1 MKQFY
6 TFLFVPLTFSPAA
19 AQLVY
24 KDVAGIFY
32 NRCTKCHHVGGG
44 APFSMMNYSE
54 TAPWALLIQNALQT
68 GKMPPWPPDT
78 TYTRFLHE
86 RIITASEKNAI
97 FQWINDGTLAGDT
110 TLAPAPPVYPKYKL
124 YGTPDLILKVPNF
137 PSNAGSNDAY
147 NCFSLP
153 TGLTQDRILRA
164 FEIVPGNAAL
174 IHHVV
179 VKVDTVGNTSSNTT
193 GSCYNQPGHFSMGG
207 YAPGAPPSVYPS
219 GAQLKMGMRIKAGS
233 KINMQMHY
241 PAGSAGQIDS
251 TQIRLYFYPVGA
263 SGIRQI
269 YSNTFLQN
277 WNMIIPPNT
286 VQTFT
291 AQYPS
296 GSGTLPSDISI
307 YSSFP
312 HAHQVNKSML
322 IYAYRS
328 NPPDTIPLIH
338 IPNWD
343 FDWQGSY
350 IHRNMV
356 KIPAGYKLFSRH
368 VYDNTTNNPNNPNNP
383 PQLVTAGT
391 DTKDEMLFD
400 SFEWAYYQP
409 GDELIDIGSL
419 LANDS
424 LLTPMPMQEIESP
437 QIATYVYPNP
447 ACESATIVIMSEN
460 IADCELKL
468 FDIFGKEVQAEIK
481 RSDVFTV
488 GQGMLPAGLYF
499 YRVKAGKNTGA
510 GKLFFITE

>member
-1 MKQFY
+1 MKFLY
-6 TFLFVPLTFSPAA
+6 LFHFVCFTFLTTS

-32 NRCTKCHHVGGG
+32 NRCTKCHHSGGG

-54 TAPWALLIQNALQT
+54 TAPWTSLIQVSLQT

-78 TYTRFLHE
+78 MYTRFLHE
-86 RIITASEKNAI
+86 RIITSSEKNAI
-97 FQWINDGTLAGDT
+97 LQWINDGALPGDT
-110 TLAPAPPVYPKYKL
+110 TLAPLPPVYPKYKL
-124 YGTPDLILKVPNF
+124 YGAPDLVLKVPNF
-137 PSNAGSNDAY
+137 PSNASSNDAY
-147 NCFSLP
+147 NCFSLS

-193 GSCYNQPGHFSMGG
+193 GSCYNQPGHFNMGG
-207 YAPGAPPSVYPS
+207 YAPGSPPSVYPS

-251 TQIRLYFYPVGA
+251 TQIRLYFYPVGT
-263 SGIRQI
+263 SGIRPV

-277 WNMIIPPNT
+277 WNMIIPANT
-286 VQTFT
+286 IQTFT

-307 YSSFP
+307 YASSP
-312 HAHQVNKSML
+312 HAHQINKSML

-328 NPPDTIPLIH
+328 TPPDTIPLIH

-343 FDWQGSY
+343 FDWQGFY

-356 KIPAGYKLFSRH
+356 KIPAGYKLFAKH
-368 VYDNTTNNPNNPNNP
+368 VYDNTANNPNNPSSP

-400 SFEWAYYQP
+400 SFEWTYYQP

-424 LLTPMPMQEIESP
+424 LLTPSSIQEITKTYL
-437 QIATYVYPNP
+437 ATYAYPNP
-447 ACESATIVIMSEN
+447 ATESVTVVVTNEHIEN
-460 IADCELKL
+460 CELKL
-468 FDIFGKEVQAEIK
+468 FDVFGKEISAEVN
-481 RSDVFTV
+481 RSDVFTINR
-488 GQGMLPAGLYF
+488 GLLPCGIYLYK
-499 YRVKAGKNTGA
+499 VKAGKSTGI
-510 GKLFFITE
+510 GKLVFIMK

>member
-1 MKQFY
+1 MKRLYALF
-6 TFLFVPLTFSPAA
+6 FLSAAFFSAS

-32 NRCTKCHHVGGG
+32 NRCTKCHHSGGG

-54 TAPWALLIQNALQT
+54 TAPWASLIQLDLQN

-86 RIITASEKNAI
+86 RIITTSEKNAI
-97 FQWINDGTLAGDT
+97 LQWITDGVLKGDT
-110 TLAPAPPVYPKYKL
+110 TLAPPAPAYTKYKL
-124 YGTPDLILKVPNF
+124 CGTPDLVLKIPNF
-137 PSNAGSNDAY
+137 PSNASSNDAY
-147 NCFSLP
+147 NCFALP

-164 FEIVPGNAAL
+164 FEIVPGNGAL

-179 VKVDTVGNTSSNTT
+179 VKVDTVGNTSTNTSGT
-193 GSCYNQPGHFSMGG
+193 CYSQPGHFGMGG

-241 PAGSAGQIDS
+241 PAGSAGQVDS
-251 TQIRLYFYPVGA
+251 SQLRLYFYPVGTP
-263 SGIRQI
+263 GIRPI

-277 WNMIIPPNT
+277 WNLVIPANT

-296 GSGTLPSDISI
+296 SGTLPTAISI
-307 YSSFP
+307 YGSSP

-322 IYAYRS
+322 VYAYRQS
-328 NPPDTIPLIH
+328 PPDTIPLIH
-338 IPNWD
+338 IPDWD
-343 FDWQGSY
+343 FDWQGLY
-350 IHRNMV
+350 IHPNMV
-356 KIPAGYKLFSRH
+356 KIPAGYKLFSKH

-383 PQLVTAGT
+383 PQLVTAGQ

-400 SFEWAYYQP
+400 SFEWTYYQA
-409 GDELIDIGSL
+409 GDELIDIGGL

-424 LLTPMPMQEIESP
+424 LLTPTAVQEIMPS
-437 QIATYVYPNP
+437 QVATYAYPNP
-447 ACESATIVIMSEN
+447 AAASATVVVMSES
-460 IADCELKL
+460 IDACELKL
-468 FDIFGKEVQAEIK
+468 FDMFGKEVDVDVK
-481 RSDVFTV
+481 RSDVFIV
-488 GQGMLPAGLYF
+488 NRGSLPAGVYF
-499 YRVKAGKNTGA
+499 YSVKAGQNTGS
-510 GKLFFITE
+510 GKIIFMND